1 MFFFMAFVGMM
12 IHPGFVHWA
21 PMVILA
27 FELLVLGVISRG
39 YMILPFPFARVSPF
53 AVVLT
58 VFFVAALACTFLFVL
73 LGRSGDFLL
82 D

>member
-1 MFFFMAFVGMM
+1 MV
-12 IHPGFVHWA
+12 IHPSFVHQA
-21 PMVILA
+21 PIVILA

-58 VFFVAALACTFLFVL
+58 LSFVAALACTFLVVL
-73 LGRSGDFLL
+73 LGLSGGF
-82 D
+82 